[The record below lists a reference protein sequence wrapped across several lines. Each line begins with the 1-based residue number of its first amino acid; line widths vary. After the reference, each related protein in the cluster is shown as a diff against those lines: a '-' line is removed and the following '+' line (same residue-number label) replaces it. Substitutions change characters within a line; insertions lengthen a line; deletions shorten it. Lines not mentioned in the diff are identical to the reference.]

1 MHKTIKKEQK
11 ERGQEGLKVETRGRA
26 DQEERR
32 REGSKGMQGMRK
44 SSEGRRKT

>member
-1 MHKTIKKEQK
+1 MIKNEQH

-32 REGSKGMQGMRK
+32 RRARKGMQGMRD
-44 SSEGRRKT
+44 SSKERRKT